1 VPFKGGGPAT
11 IAILAGE
18 VSVMFG
24 GNSVAGHIKS
34 GKLRALAVA
43 GNKRS
48 ASYPDLPRL
57 SELYPDLEVTPWL
70 AVFAPAGTGA
80 PVLQRLRSET
90 SKLLADSEMRE
101 RIRNLGGLE
110 PYVTTPEE
118 FAAQLRTEHAKYGQI
133 VKAAG
138 AKVD

>member
-1 VPFKGGGPAT
+1 
-11 IAILAGE
+11 
-18 VSVMFG
+18 
-24 GNSVAGHIKS
+24 
-34 GKLRALAVA
+34 
-43 GNKRS
+43 
-48 ASYPDLPRL
+48 
-57 SELYPDLEVTPWL
+57 
-70 AVFAPAGTGA
+70 
-80 PVLQRLRSET
+80 
-90 SKLLADSEMRE
+90 MRE

>member
-1 VPFKGGGPAT
+1 
-11 IAILAGE
+11 
-18 VSVMFG
+18 
-24 GNSVAGHIKS
+24 
-34 GKLRALAVA
+34 
-43 GNKRS
+43 
-48 ASYPDLPRL
+48 
-57 SELYPDLEVTPWL
+57 
-70 AVFAPAGTGA
+70 
-80 PVLQRLRSET
+80 LRSET